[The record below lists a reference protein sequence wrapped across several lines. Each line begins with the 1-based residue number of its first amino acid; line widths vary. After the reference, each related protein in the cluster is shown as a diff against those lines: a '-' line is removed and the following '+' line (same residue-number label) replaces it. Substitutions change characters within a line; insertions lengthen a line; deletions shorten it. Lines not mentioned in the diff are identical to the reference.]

1 MPAAYADAFVC
12 EVPHHLAIHT
22 IPQMN
27 NFTDK
32 SSQDTDSS
40 NYIPEDNRHTHTQQ
54 TPPELADRYT
64 FIEQLGHGAQGTVYL
79 AIRNADGL
87 KVAIKRLNI
96 DSVQNWKEYDLFRRE
111 AEVLKTIDIPGVAH
125 FYEAP
130 EFLDIPN
137 PAAYIVQEYIE
148 GQSVE
153 QMIQSGF
160 RFTLPRLFHFTVR
173 LLSILEQLHS
183 HVPPIIHRDI
193 KPANILMKIGPE
205 GYTPY
210 LIDFGAVA
218 NPQVQTGGSTVAGTY
233 GYMPPE
239 QLMGRPVPA
248 SDIYSLAAMLAYMM
262 SGVEPANMQVTD
274 FHLIIEP
281 HLENIPNIVTA
292 TLHQMLDPNA
302 ETRLYD
308 IKQLKERFEMFAS
321 DKFELSLGKKNE
333 LNEAALNNVLTLGQR
348 GNIDLWMSLP
358 DDVPRKVPMLY
369 SNLEPT
375 IPIATESVFP
385 QLAKT
390 FTGIAIAAVPR
401 SIPGRVLLIIS
412 IFLFIIARLAAD
424 DDPFAS
430 NNVSFAFYIFSGW
443 SLFLSLVVYF
453 SAFYN
458 IYKNKKLFLSCPQM
472 TIPSVY
478 PNKDVYINDILL
490 LLSKGSKSIATVVSY
505 DYMPVP
511 YDEMEIYQLGFMDE
525 SKFNEFKAASSNVYV
540 HTYPRFKIRYKF
552 NPADDDNP
560 YDLVHT
566 IFVHKDMSSTLKV
579 GDPIPILYYIN
590 PNDNLDVMSMPFPYP
605 LRDVANPK
613 ELYFKNENKNI
624 QQMHFNKG

>member
-1 MPAAYADAFVC
+1 M
-12 EVPHHLAIHT
+12 T
-22 IPQMN
+22 N
-27 NFTDK
+27 STDK
-32 SSQDTDSS
+32 SSIDTDSS
-40 NYIPEDNRHTHTQQ
+40 NYIPEENRHPHTQQ
-54 TPPELADRYT
+54 TPPELANRYT
-64 FIEQLGHGAQGTVYL
+64 FLEQLGHGAQGIVYL
-79 AIRNADGL
+79 AQRNADGL

-281 HLENIPNIVTA
+281 HLENIPNVVTA

-302 ETRLYD
+302 ETRLCD
-308 IKQLKERFEMFAS
+308 IKLLKARFEMFAS
-321 DKFELSLGKKNE
+321 DKFELSLGKKSE
-333 LNEAALNNVLTLGQR
+333 LNEAALNNVITLGQR

-358 DDVPRKVPMLY
+358 DDVPRKVPMIY

-375 IPIATESVFP
+375 IPIATDSVFP
-385 QLAKT
+385 KLAKT
-390 FTGIAIAAVPR
+390 FTDMAFSAAFR
-401 SIPGRVLLIIS
+401 SLPGRGFLIAS
-412 IFLFIIARLAAD
+412 ICFFIIAILVRN
-424 DDPFAS
+424 DDPFHT
-430 NNVSFAFYIFSGW
+430 NELSFPFYVFGGSFLLFSLIIFILQFFS
-443 SLFLSLVVYF
+443 VYR
-453 SAFYN
+453 
-458 IYKNKKLFLSCPQM
+458 NKKLFTSCAHIQM
-472 TIPSVY
+472 PSNY
-478 PNKDVYINDILL
+478 SKAKESLNDIQLL
-490 LLSKGSKSIATVVSY
+490 LEKGSKSIATVVDY
-505 DYMPVP
+505 DYMLIPFE
-511 YDEMEIYQLGFMDE
+511 EMEIYQLGSLDNT
-525 SKFNEFKAASSNVYV
+525 SLSFKAASSNAYV
-540 HTYPRFKIRYKF
+540 HTYPRFRIRYKF

-560 YDLVHT
+560 DDLVHT
-566 IFVHKDMSSTLKV
+566 IYVHKDMSSALKV

-605 LRDVANPK
+605 LCDIANPR
-613 ELYFKNENKNI
+613 EMYFKNRKQNI
-624 QQMHFNKG
+624 QKMHFNKG